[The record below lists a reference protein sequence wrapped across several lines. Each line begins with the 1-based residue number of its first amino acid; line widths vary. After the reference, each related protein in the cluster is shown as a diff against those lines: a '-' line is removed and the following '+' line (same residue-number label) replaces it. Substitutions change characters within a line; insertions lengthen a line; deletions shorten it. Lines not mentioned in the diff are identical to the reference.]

1 MAPFA
6 DALNFRNAKGVDIM
20 ELASS
25 MKERLTGLVR
35 SFRAHR
41 VLVIGDIIL
50 DRFIWGD
57 VERISPEA
65 PVPVVVVRREEARL
79 GGAGNVAVNIQ
90 ALSGNPILVGVV
102 SNDPAGEKIQHE
114 LDRLQ
119 LPNTGLMLDLGRPT
133 IVKTRVIAAHQ
144 QVCRVDRETL
154 QPMSMELFKKAHQFI
169 QKYLAKVGGLL
180 ISDYGKGFINQ
191 RLLTNVLP
199 MAQRAGKIV
208 AVDPKSPNFSI
219 YRPATILTPNKKEAE
234 AAAGIPIRD
243 DASLKQAAEAILKST
258 MVENLLITRGE
269 EGMSLF
275 RPTGYSRHIPT
286 FAREVF
292 DVTGAG
298 DTVIATLT
306 LAMCAGANP
315 EEAAIL
321 ANHAAGIVVGK
332 LGTAAVTPE
341 ELIQAIHDR

>member
-1 MAPFA
+1 
-6 DALNFRNAKGVDIM
+6 M
-20 ELASS
+20 ELSGAI
-25 MKERLTGLVR
+25 KEKLVGYIR
-35 SFRAHR
+35 QFREQQ
-41 VLVIGDIIL
+41 VLVLGDIIL
-50 DRFIWGD
+50 DQFIWGD

-65 PVPVVVVRREEARL
+65 PVPVVVVRREEYRL
-79 GGAGNVAVNIQ
+79 GGAGNVAVNIR
-90 ALSGNPILVGVV
+90 ALGGRPILVGVI

-114 LDRLQ
+114 MERLT

-133 IVKTRVIAAHQ
+133 IVKTRIIASHQ
-144 QVCRVDRETL
+144 QVCRVDRESL

-169 QKYLAKVGGLL
+169 QKYLAKTHALL
-180 ISDYGKGFINQ
+180 VSDYGKGFINQ
-191 RLLTNVLP
+191 RLLSNILP

-208 AVDPKSPNFSI
+208 AVDPKSRSFAM

-234 AAAGIPIRD
+234 AASGIPIHD
-243 DASLKQAAEAILKST
+243 DQSLKQAAEAILAGTK
-258 MVENLLITRGE
+258 VENLLITRGE

-275 RPTGYSRHIPT
+275 RPTGYSRHIPA

-321 ANHAAGIVVGK
+321 ANSAAGIVVGK
-332 LGTAAVTPE
+332 LGTACVTPD
-341 ELIQAIHDR
+341 ELIQAVHER

>member
-1 MAPFA
+1 M
-6 DALNFRNAKGVDIM
+6 GVI
-20 ELASS
+20 
-25 MKERLTGLVR
+25 
-35 SFRAHR
+35 
-41 VLVIGDIIL
+41 
-50 DRFIWGD
+50 
-57 VERISPEA
+57 
-65 PVPVVVVRREEARL
+65 
-79 GGAGNVAVNIQ
+79 N
-90 ALSGNPILVGVV
+90 
-102 SNDPAGEKIQHE
+102 NDPAGEKIQHE
-114 LDRLQ
+114 MERLT

-133 IVKTRVIAAHQ
+133 IVKSRIIASHQ
-144 QVCRVDRETL
+144 QVCRVDRESL

-169 QKYLAKVGGLL
+169 QKYLARTQALL
-180 ISDYGKGFINQ
+180 VSDYGKGFINQ
-191 RLLTNVLP
+191 RLLSNILP

-208 AVDPKSPNFSI
+208 SVDPKNRDFAM

-234 AAAGIPIRD
+234 AAAGIPIHD
-243 DASLKQAAEAILKST
+243 EASLKKAAEAILEGTK
-258 MVENLLITRGE
+258 VENLLITRGE

-275 RPTGYSRHIPT
+275 RPTGYSRHIPA

-321 ANHAAGIVVGK
+321 ANSAAGIVVGK
-332 LGTAAVTPE
+332 LGTASVTPD

>member
-1 MAPFA
+1 
-6 DALNFRNAKGVDIM
+6 M
-20 ELASS
+20 ELSS
-25 MKERLTGLVR
+25 AIKEKLVGYIR
-35 SFRAHR
+35 EFREQQ
-41 VLVIGDIIL
+41 VLVLGDIIL
-50 DRFIWGD
+50 DQFVWGD

-65 PVPVVVVRREEARL
+65 PVPVVVVRREEYRL
-79 GGAGNVAVNIQ
+79 GGAGNVAVN
-90 ALSGNPILVGVV
+90 LRTLGGRPVLVGVIN
-102 SNDPAGEKIQHE
+102 NDPAGEKIQHE
-114 LDRLQ
+114 MERLS

-133 IVKTRVIAAHQ
+133 IMKTRIIASHQ
-144 QVCRVDRETL
+144 QVCRVDRESM

-169 QKYLAKVGGLL
+169 QKYLARTQALL
-180 ISDYGKGFINQ
+180 VSDYGKGFINQ
-191 RLLTNVLP
+191 RLLSNILP

-208 AVDPKSPNFSI
+208 AVDPKSRNFAM

-234 AAAGIPIRD
+234 VASGIPIHD
-243 DASLKQAAEAILKST
+243 EPSLKKAAEAILAGTK
-258 MVENLLITRGE
+258 VENLLITRGE

-275 RPTGYSRHIPT
+275 RPTGYCRHIPA

-321 ANHAAGIVVGK
+321 ANSAAGIVVGK
-332 LGTAAVTPE
+332 LGTASVTPD
-341 ELIQAIHDR
+341 ELIAAIHDR

>member
-1 MAPFA
+1 
-6 DALNFRNAKGVDIM
+6 M
-20 ELASS
+20 ELTSAI
-25 MKERLTGLVR
+25 KEKLVGYIR
-35 SFRAHR
+35 EFREQQ
-41 VLVIGDIIL
+41 VLVLGDIIL
-50 DRFIWGD
+50 DQFIWGD

-65 PVPVVVVRREEARL
+65 PVPVVVVRREELRL
-79 GGAGNVAVNIQ
+79 GGAGNVAVNIRT
-90 ALSGNPILVGVV
+90 LGGRPVLVGVIN
-102 SNDPAGEKIQHE
+102 NDPAGEKIQHE
-114 LDRLQ
+114 MDRLT

-133 IVKTRVIAAHQ
+133 IVKTRIIASHQ
-144 QVCRVDRETL
+144 QVCRVDRESL

-169 QKYLAKVGGLL
+169 QKYLARTQALL
-180 ISDYGKGFINQ
+180 VSDYGKGFINQ
-191 RLLTNVLP
+191 RLLSNILP

-208 AVDPKSPNFSI
+208 SVDPKSRSFAM

-234 AAAGIPIRD
+234 VASGIPIHND
-243 DASLKQAAEAILKST
+243 QSLKQAAEAILAGTK
-258 MVENLLITRGE
+258 VENLLITRGE

-275 RPTGYSRHIPT
+275 RPTGYSRNIPA

-321 ANHAAGIVVGK
+321 ANSAAGIVVGK
-332 LGTAAVTPE
+332 LGTASVTPD

>member
-1 MAPFA
+1 
-6 DALNFRNAKGVDIM
+6 M
-20 ELASS
+20 ELSS
-25 MKERLTGLVR
+25 AIKEKLFGFIRE
-35 SFRAHR
+35 FREQQ
-41 VLVIGDIIL
+41 VLVLGDIIL
-50 DRFIWGD
+50 DQFIWGD

-65 PVPVVVVRREEARL
+65 PVPVVVVRREEHRL
-79 GGAGNVAVNIQ
+79 GGAGNVAVNIRT
-90 ALSGNPILVGVV
+90 LGGRPVLVGVI
-102 SNDPAGEKIQHE
+102 NTDPAGEKIQHE
-114 LDRLQ
+114 MERLS

-133 IVKTRVIAAHQ
+133 IVKTRIIASHQ
-144 QVCRVDRETL
+144 QVCRVDRESM

-169 QKYLAKVGGLL
+169 QKYLARTQALL
-180 ISDYGKGFINQ
+180 VSDYGKGFINQ
-191 RLLTNVLP
+191 RLLSNILP

-208 AVDPKSPNFSI
+208 AVDPKNRSFAM

-234 AAAGIPIRD
+234 VASGIPIHND
-243 DASLKQAAEAILKST
+243 QSLKQAAEAILAGTK
-258 MVENLLITRGE
+258 VENLLITRGE

-275 RPTGYSRHIPT
+275 RPTGYSRHIPA

-321 ANHAAGIVVGK
+321 ANSAAGIVVGK
-332 LGTAAVTPE
+332 LGTASVTPD
-341 ELIQAIHDR
+341 ELIAAIHDR

>member
-1 MAPFA
+1 
-6 DALNFRNAKGVDIM
+6 M
-20 ELASS
+20 ELSS
-25 MKERLTGLVR
+25 AIKEKLVGFVR
-35 SFRAHR
+35 QFREQQ
-41 VLVIGDIIL
+41 VLVLGDIIL
-50 DRFIWGD
+50 DQFIWGD
-57 VERISPEA
+57 VDRISPEA
-65 PVPVVVVRREEARL
+65 PVPVVVVRREEYRL
-79 GGAGNVAVNIQ
+79 GGAGNVAVNIR
-90 ALSGNPILVGVV
+90 ALGGRPILVGVIN
-102 SNDPAGEKIQHE
+102 NDPAGEKIQHE
-114 LDRLQ
+114 MERLS

-133 IVKTRVIAAHQ
+133 IVKTRIIASHQ
-144 QVCRVDRETL
+144 QVCRVDRESL

-169 QKYLAKVGGLL
+169 QKYLARTQALL
-180 ISDYGKGFINQ
+180 VSDYGKGFINQ
-191 RLLTNVLP
+191 RLLSNILP

-208 AVDPKSPNFSI
+208 SVDPKSRNFAM

-234 AAAGIPIRD
+234 VASGIPIQD
-243 DASLKQAAEAILKST
+243 EASLKKAAEAILAGT

-275 RPTGYSRHIPT
+275 RPTGYSRHIPA

-321 ANHAAGIVVGK
+321 ANSAAGIVVGK
-332 LGTAAVTPE
+332 LGTASTTPD

>member
-1 MAPFA
+1 
-6 DALNFRNAKGVDIM
+6 M
-20 ELASS
+20 ELTSAI
-25 MKERLTGLVR
+25 KEKLVGYIR
-35 SFRAHR
+35 EFREQQ
-41 VLVIGDIIL
+41 VLVLGDIIL
-50 DRFIWGD
+50 DQFIWGD

-65 PVPVVVVRREEARL
+65 PVPVVVVRREELRL
-79 GGAGNVAVNIQ
+79 GGAGNVAVNIRT
-90 ALSGNPILVGVV
+90 LGGRPVLVGVIN
-102 SNDPAGEKIQHE
+102 NDPAGEKIQHE
-114 LDRLQ
+114 MDRLT

-133 IVKTRVIAAHQ
+133 IVKTRIIASHQ
-144 QVCRVDRETL
+144 QVCRVDRESL

-169 QKYLAKVGGLL
+169 QKYLARTQALL
-180 ISDYGKGFINQ
+180 VSDYGKGFINQ
-191 RLLTNVLP
+191 RLLSNILP

-208 AVDPKSPNFSI
+208 SVDPKSRSFAM

-234 AAAGIPIRD
+234 VASGIPIHND
-243 DASLKQAAEAILKST
+243 QSLKQAAEAILAGTK
-258 MVENLLITRGE
+258 VENLLITRGE

-275 RPTGYSRHIPT
+275 RPTGYSRNIPA

-321 ANHAAGIVVGK
+321 ANSAAGIVVGK
-332 LGTAAVTPE
+332 LGTASVTPD
-341 ELIQAIHDR
+341 ELIAAIHDR

>member
-1 MAPFA
+1 
-6 DALNFRNAKGVDIM
+6 M
-20 ELASS
+20 ELTSAI
-25 MKERLTGLVR
+25 KEKLVGYIR
-35 SFRAHR
+35 EFREQQ
-41 VLVIGDIIL
+41 VLVLGDIIL
-50 DRFIWGD
+50 DQFIWGD

-65 PVPVVVVRREEARL
+65 PVPVVVVRREELRL
-79 GGAGNVAVNIQ
+79 GGAGNVAVNIRT
-90 ALSGNPILVGVV
+90 LGGRPVLVGVIN
-102 SNDPAGEKIQHE
+102 NDPAGEKIQHE
-114 LDRLQ
+114 MDRLT

-133 IVKTRVIAAHQ
+133 IVKTRIIASHQ
-144 QVCRVDRETL
+144 QVCRVDRESL

-169 QKYLAKVGGLL
+169 QKYLARTQALL
-180 ISDYGKGFINQ
+180 VSDYGKGFINQ
-191 RLLTNVLP
+191 RLLSNILP

-208 AVDPKSPNFSI
+208 SVDPKSRSFAM

-234 AAAGIPIRD
+234 VASGIPIHND
-243 DASLKQAAEAILKST
+243 QSLKQAAEAILAGTK
-258 MVENLLITRGE
+258 VENLLITRGE

-275 RPTGYSRHIPT
+275 RPTGYSRHIPA

-321 ANHAAGIVVGK
+321 ANSAAGIVVGK
-332 LGTAAVTPE
+332 LGTASVTPD
-341 ELIQAIHDR
+341 ELIAAIHDR